1 MAGSS
6 GPRRPDTVNET
17 AFQAII
23 LDLAMKIELR
33 KHLQSQD
40 IPNFKTE
47 VKKDILENGM
57 LHFIGQYCH
66 ATGRRMK
73 VKLCSTYSLPFGDSL
88 MLVHGWR
95 STRQPVPRH
104 CRSPRDFEN
113 LSLPPI
119 FQTLPQADTQCSCIV
134 YI

>member
-6 GPRRPDTVNET
+6 GPRRPDIVNET

-47 VKKDILENGM
+47 VKKDILENGN
-57 LHFIGQYCH
+57 
-66 ATGRRMK
+66 ATFYWS
-73 VKLCSTYSLPFGDSL
+73 V
-88 MLVHGWR
+88 
-95 STRQPVPRH
+95 
-104 CRSPRDFEN
+104 
-113 LSLPPI
+113 LSCNWEE
-119 FQTLPQADTQCSCIV
+119 DE
-134 YI
+134 